1 MINAESER
9 PRPTTLS
16 SLSLGTMSRCPSHP
30 PAAAATTAA
39 ATTVP
44 TATSGAVP
52 IAAQQQQYPSL
63 LPPLYLP
70 SQQQHSQLQTQYPP
84 LYPSH
89 HSLHQQYQPQYHHS
103 APLPPSPLYQ
113 APMRAPSPGA
123 WEFVPSG
130 RPASTPGPVRAA
142 RRRSTGQSGQ
152 PPSPGFYV
160 YREDLRDDFY

>member
-1 MINAESER
+1 MRVSALGQPLYI
-9 PRPTTLS
+9 LS
-16 SLSLGTMSRCPSHP
+16 PSVLCH
-30 PAAAATTAA
+30 
-39 ATTVP
+39 
-44 TATSGAVP
+44 AVP
-52 IAAQQQQYPSL
+52 LTHQQQPQPQQPQPQYQQQPQAQYPLQPAPQQQQYPSL